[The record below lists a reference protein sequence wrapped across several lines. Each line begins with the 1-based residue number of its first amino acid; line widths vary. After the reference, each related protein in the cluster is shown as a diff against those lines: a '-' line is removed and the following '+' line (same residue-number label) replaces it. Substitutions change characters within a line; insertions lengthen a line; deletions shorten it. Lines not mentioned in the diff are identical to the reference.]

1 MLFMFSASKKIGWL
15 TIIVSAVAVTSC
27 QNKTKQLLVKK
38 WDCVKVEN
46 LAPVNK
52 AFLSQEDSLVAAKME
67 AALQSLSWTFNAD
80 NSYQCSTAG
89 ITTAQGIY
97 TLSEDGTTLTCTS
110 SKNNVN
116 RYGISTLTAHELT
129 LKGYTSSV
137 PVIMYF
143 RPH

>member
-1 MLFMFSASKKIGWL
+1 MKQL
-15 TIIVSAVAVTSC
+15 IVCCIVIAVMISSC

-52 AFLSQEDSLVAAKME
+52 AFLSQEDSLIAAKME
-67 AALQSLSWTFNAD
+67 MALQNLSWTFNAD
-80 NSYQCSTAG
+80 NSYQCSTSG

-97 TLSEDGTTLTCTS
+97 TFNEDGTTLTCTS

-116 RYGISTLTAHELT
+116 RYGISTLTENELT
-129 LKGYTSSV
+129 LKGFTSSV

>member
-1 MLFMFSASKKIGWL
+1 MKQLIVCCIVIAV
-15 TIIVSAVAVTSC
+15 IISSC

-52 AFLSQEDSLVAAKME
+52 AFLSQEDSLIAAKME
-67 AALQSLSWTFNAD
+67 IALQNLSWTFNAD

-89 ITTAQGIY
+89 IPTAQGIY
-97 TLSEDGTTLTCTS
+97 TLNEEGNVLTCTS
-110 SKNNVN
+110 SQNNVN
-116 RYGISTLTAHELT
+116 RYGISTLTEYELT
-129 LKGYTSSV
+129 LKGFTSSV